1 LREKF
6 FEAMQNR
13 HACKEFD
20 STKKISSEDLRDI
33 LEVGRLSPSSFGM
46 EHWEFLVVQ
55 NSDLKAKIREV
66 CWNQVQITSC
76 SELVIVLAKK
86 DDLKPNTPYVKEL
99 FSRRDYPQDKID
111 GYLKLYESYMQD
123 KLESRNLFDWARA
136 QCYIASANM
145 MTFASFIGIDSCPIE
160 GFERDKLE
168 ALLELNESEFQ
179 VALVLP
185 FGFRLKEAQEKK
197 RLSFERVVKFIK

>member
-1 LREKF
+1 MRDKF
-6 FEAMQNR
+6 FEAMNNR

-20 STKKISSEDLRDI
+20 SSKKIKESDLIDI

-46 EHWEFLVVQ
+46 EQWKFLVIQ
-55 NSDLKAKIREV
+55 NQELKEKIRPA

-76 SELVIVLAKK
+76 SDLVIILAKK
-86 DDLKPNTPYVKEL
+86 DDIKPNTDYVKEL

-111 GYLKLYESYMQD
+111 FYLKLYESYMQD
-123 KLESRNLFDWARA
+123 KLESKDLFAWSRA

-145 MTFASFIGIDSCPIE
+145 MTFASLIGIDSCPIE
-160 GFERDKLE
+160 GFERSKLE
-168 ALLELNESEFQ
+168 EILELDIDKFQ

-185 FGFRLKEAQEKK
+185 FGYKLNPASEKK
-197 RLSFERVVKFIK
+197 RLSFERVVEFIK